1 MTFDLTIETAE
12 DIAATALAEAKA
24 SARATLHAWMTEARR
39 AAITDLPGQDLIYQA
54 KEAEAR
60 AYVAD
65 PSPDLADYPLLSAE
79 IGITAPDAAALAA
92 LWISLSADWR
102 ATAATLE
109 ALRMATGSAID
120 NATSEAAIT
129 AALAALPGTGT

>member
-1 MTFDLTIETAE
+1 MSFDLTIETAE
-12 DIAATALAEAKA
+12 QVAAAELAEAKA
-24 SARATLHAWMTEARR
+24 EAKRHLHDWMAAARR

-60 AYVAD
+60 AWLAD
-65 PSPDLADYPLLSAE
+65 PAPDPADYPLLSAE
-79 IGITAPDAAALAA
+79 VGITAPDAAALAA

-109 ALRMATGSAID
+109 ALRMTVGAAID
-120 NATSEAAIT
+120 TATTEAEIAAAIAT
-129 AALAALPGTGT
+129 LPEA

>member
-1 MTFDLTIETAE
+1 
-12 DIAATALAEAKA
+12 
-24 SARATLHAWMTEARR
+24 
-39 AAITDLPGQDLIYQA
+39 QDLIYQA

-79 IGITAPDAAALAA
+79 TGITAPDAAALAA

-109 ALRMATGSAID
+109 ALRMTTGAAID
-120 NATSEAAIT
+120 AAATEAEIAAAI
-129 AALAALPGTGT
+129 ASLPGAGT

>member
-1 MTFDLTIETAE
+1 MTFSLTIETAE
-12 DIAATALAEAKA
+12 QIATATLDAAKA
-24 SARATLHAWMTEARR
+24 SARATLHAWMTAARR

-79 IGITAPDAAALAA
+79 IGITAPDPAALAA
-92 LWISLSADWR
+92 LLISLSAVWR

-109 ALRMATGSAID
+109 ALRMATGAAID
-120 NATSEAAIT
+120 TATSEAEIAAAIAT
-129 AALAALPGTGT
+129 LPGAGT

>member
-1 MTFDLTIETAE
+1 MTFELTIETAE
-12 DIAATALAEAKA
+12 QIAATALAEAKA
-24 SARATLHAWMTEARR
+24 AARATLNAWMTEARR

-79 IGITAPDAAALAA
+79 IGITAPDAAALAS

-109 ALRMATGSAID
+109 ALRMTTGAAID
-120 NATSEAAIT
+120 TATTKTEIA
-129 AALAALPGTGT
+129 AALAALPGAGT